1 MKTLYL
7 IGGTMGVGK
16 TTLGQYMKIHL
27 ENAVYLDG
35 DWCWDSHPFVVNDTT
50 KAMVMNN
57 ICFLLNSFIDSDCYE
72 NIIFT
77 WVMHQQEII
86 DEIISKLHLD
96 DVKVKCISL
105 VCKEQTL
112 KNHILKDV
120 NENKRDI
127 EVLNRSIE
135 RLPLYEKLNTTLI
148 QIDGLTLEEIMKKC
162 QLD

>member
-72 NIIFT
+72 NIIY
-77 WVMHQQEII
+77 
-86 DEIISKLHLD
+86 
-96 DVKVKCISL
+96 
-105 VCKEQTL
+105 L
-112 KNHILKDV
+112 KGGGGSYQKTVEHTSTGHMYETIY
-120 NENKRDI
+120 
-127 EVLNRSIE
+127 LN
-135 RLPLYEKLNTTLI
+135 
-148 QIDGLTLEEIMKKC
+148 
-162 QLD
+162 

>member
-16 TTLGQYMKIHL
+16 TTLGQYMKVHL
-27 ENAVYLDG
+27 DNAVYLDG
-35 DWCWDSHPFVVNDTT
+35 DWCWDSHPFVVNETT
-50 KAMVMNN
+50 KTMVMNN

-86 DEIISKLHLD
+86 DEIISKLHKEN
-96 DVKVKCISL
+96 VTIKCISL
-105 VCKEQTL
+105 MCHEETL
-112 KNHILKDV
+112 QAHILKDV
-120 NENKRDI
+120 NEGKRDI
-127 EVLNRSIE
+127 EVLHRSIE
-135 RLPLYEKLNTTLI
+135 RIPLYETLNTKHVYV
-148 QIDGLTLEEIMKKC
+148 DDLTLEETMKKC